1 VTATQATLYSFGA
14 FLELIGI
21 VLVASPDLVPGARR
35 FSRWLAP
42 RLRRVENRLRR
53 LLRLRGRN
61 IVINAEP
68 ATVVVS
74 AGNVSFSKSV
84 SADATLERKVEFLLQ
99 RDQEAQSAANELGE
113 RVSAIERESP
123 RQLDELRERME
134 AHVSTELVAALAEYR
149 PARVIGTI
157 ALAIGLG
164 LATAANLIA

>member
-1 VTATQATLYSFGA
+1 MH
-14 FLELIGI
+14 
-21 VLVASPDLVPGARR
+21 
-35 FSRWLAP
+35 
-42 RLRRVENRLRR
+42 
-53 LLRLRGRN
+53 
-61 IVINAEP
+61 EP